1 MFKMCQ
7 VFRPAQNVPGL
18 SSGTKPMD
26 NVFKLLTNEKN
37 VTLGPAECTPLEPTF
52 LGLLFVH

>member
-1 MFKMCQ
+1 MCQ